1 MLFEA
6 FTGSFLGVPGMRER
20 IDTRLL
26 TDNVFYREKTFLRQL
41 FFRWGVARSCERAE
55 RRLALTF
62 EKRFRFSGSCARECL
77 S

>member
-41 FFRWGVARSCERAE
+41 FFHIGGVRPHR
-55 RRLALTF
+55 
-62 EKRFRFSGSCARECL
+62 CAKDHTETTPSDTMR
-77 S
+77 